1 MASIVKSGNNNVSYT
16 NDTGVNVRV
25 LINYMASCTS
35 MTWAGVTIEEGTST
49 VGKDT
54 WTINGGF
61 GGFTED
67 TKKPVPGEPV
77 VGGTIYKYKLEVG
90 NDEILAKLDTSYSV
104 PRYTT
109 ITNIGNI
116 ASRII
121 GFFEYGPGGVGGG
134 GQGGPWAYGDA
145 GIYYIPQTITPG
157 GKYPTEII
165 LANGESFSAVCG
177 AYNIVV
183 IREDGN

>member
-1 MASIVKSGNNNVSYT
+1 MASIVLSGNKDVSYT
-16 NDTGVNVRV
+16 NDTGQNVRV
-25 LINYMASCTS
+25 LINYMASCTK

-67 TKKPVPGEPV
+67 TRQNLGE
-77 VGGTIYKYKLEVG
+77 TRKKYKLEVG
-90 NDEILAKLDTSYSV
+90 NDEI
-104 PRYTT
+104 TT
-109 ITNIGNI
+109 KFESPKGGMPESEYIANIGNI
-116 ASRII
+116 ASSIKNFFSPK
-121 GFFEYGPGGVGGG
+121 GFTVGGG
-134 GQGGPWAYGDA
+134 YAGYGDA

>member
-1 MASIVKSGNNNVSYT
+1 MASIVLSGNKDVSYT
-16 NDTGVNVRV
+16 NDTGQNVRV
-25 LINYMASCTS
+25 LINYMASCTK

-67 TKKPVPGEPV
+67 TRQNL
-77 VGGTIYKYKLEVG
+77 GTTRKKYKLEVG
-90 NDEILAKLDTSYSV
+90 NDEITTAFDTPINREMPESEYIV
-104 PRYTT
+104 
-109 ITNIGNI
+109 NIGNI
-116 ASRII
+116 ASSIKNFFRIHGSSI
-121 GFFEYGPGGVGGG
+121 SNISGYAG
-134 GQGGPWAYGDA
+134 YGDM
-145 GIYYIPQTITPG
+145 GIHYIPQTITPG

>member
-67 TKKPVPGEPV
+67 TKKFVPGEPV
-77 VGGTIYKYKLEVG
+77 VGGSIYKYKLEVG

-104 PRYTT
+104 PRALT

-121 GFFEYGPGGVGGG
+121 GFFEYGSGFTAG